1 MSKKKNEQQD
11 FWMGKFGRDYVSR
24 NSIKILSKNS
34 IALFSKIFFSKT
46 PPKECLE
53 LGANIGANLVALK
66 ELFPEIKTY
75 GVEINKFAF
84 QHLAKTIGKKY
95 CYNQSIENFNKNKK
109 YDLVFTKGVL
119 IHINPGNINKVYEK
133 LFRMSKKYI
142 LIIEY
147 YNPKPVSINY
157 RGHKDKLFKR
167 DFAGEIMNKYKSLKL
182 VDYGFVYHGDGSFPQ
197 DDLTWFLLKK

>member
-1 MSKKKNEQQD
+1 MSKNKNEQQD

-24 NSIKILSKNS
+24 NSIKRLSKNS

-147 YNPKPVSINY
+147 FLS
-157 RGHKDKLFKR
+157 
-167 DFAGEIMNKYKSLKL
+167 
-182 VDYGFVYHGDGSFPQ
+182 FV
-197 DDLTWFLLKK
+197 